1 MTIHTEYKPTPMLEK
16 EKFGWINGT
25 FDILHPGHLELFR
38 AAEDFCHQVIVGIDS
53 DRRFRER
60 KGRDPIFSESD
71 RIEMLAAL
79 WNVYTVVVF
88 DSDDELREAIRKSG
102 AKVIVVGQEYQ
113 DKVVG
118 GEYAYRIVYVPRIKQ
133 FSTTKIIEKCRTM
146 ESAL

>member
-1 MTIHTEYKPTPMLEK
+1 
-16 EKFGWINGT
+16 
-25 FDILHPGHLELFR
+25 
-38 AAEDFCHQVIVGIDS
+38 
-53 DRRFRER
+53 
-60 KGRDPIFSESD
+60 
-71 RIEMLAAL
+71 
-79 WNVYTVVVF
+79 VVF

-118 GEYAYRIVYVPRIKQ
+118 GEYADRIVYVPRIKQ